1 MPTFLRFHLCVR
13 PQATR
18 DLYDRSFLPETFLA
32 LNKVI
37 STNWQSVPEICPRH
51 RLRVTSGS
59 FDMAQQCR
67 PPCDF
72 TSAYAHRTR
81 ELDDGSPIVDVE
93 IRPCPKAGRKNLSST
108 PRPRLI
114 AIFGSPNTSDLWLFN
129 FGDETFGHPPRNDT
143 SLWTLLAK
151 VVRKCMFSSGHPPRC
166 AVPPNGLDC
175 ADLTDFN
182 RATIVSASTH

>member
-1 MPTFLRFHLCVR
+1 MAKCARNLSATSPESHIWLIRHGTTVPTSLRFHFCVR
-13 PQATR
+13 P
-18 DLYDRSFLPETFLA
+18 P
-32 LNKVI
+32 K
-37 STNWQSVPEICPRH
+37 
-51 RLRVTSGS
+51 
-59 FDMAQQCR
+59 
-67 PPCDF
+67 
-72 TSAYAHRTR
+72 TR

-182 RATIVSASTH
+182 RATIASASTH